1 MAYIPQFGPEKHEF
15 EVRFLIRLDLIGVL
29 KSGYG
34 KNWILLKKS
43 YLGIPWSIWHDLY
56 IFGKL
61 RASPTTL
68 VKLTFWF
75 DHFFDD
81 FFRFYRFYRRSK
93 NHFFGYISRFM
104 DRRAKLTSYFCSSSS
119 KLQKVSL
126 PYFNS
131 EVLTWSKMAIFTGT
145 INRFFGATIWKS
157 FQNIQIVPNS
167 SENSYIRVKTYE
179 KSIPDAIFWFRNF
192 HDLLWWNFL

>member
-29 KSGYG
+29 KSGYW

-43 YLGIPWSIWHDLY
+43 YLGIPWSVWHDLY

-93 NHFFGYISRFM
+93 NHFFGYIPARKCHLPS
-104 DRRAKLTSYFCSSSS
+104 KLAYFCSSVS
-119 KLQKVSL
+119 KLQKISL
-126 PYFNS
+126 PYFTKVVVS
-131 EVLTWSKMAIFTGT
+131 
-145 INRFFGATIWKS
+145 
-157 FQNIQIVPNS
+157 
-167 SENSYIRVKTYE
+167 
-179 KSIPDAIFWFRNF
+179 
-192 HDLLWWNFL
+192 